1 MSEFS
6 VVIAKEEEWEEAM
19 ALAYRTFMKFQG
31 DVYTPEGVQ
40 NFVEFISDNKL
51 FRMFQE
57 QEYHLWVAK
66 EETGTII
73 GMGSL
78 RSGNHISLLFVDEK
92 WHKCGVGRAIM
103 TEMENYVREVDKDS
117 ITVNS
122 SPYAVDFYHKLGF
135 VDLGA
140 EQLNSGMY
148 ITPMRKQF

>member
-6 VVIAKEEEWEEAM
+6 VERAKEGEWEDAM

-31 DVYTPEGVQ
+31 DVYTGEGVQ
-40 NFVEFISDNKL
+40 NFVEFITDNKL

-66 EETGTII
+66 DTKENII

-92 WHKCGVGRAIM
+92 WHKTGVGRAIM
-103 TEMENYVREVDKDS
+103 TEMENFVKAADMDN

-135 VDLGA
+135 ADLSE

>member
-6 VVIAKEEEWEEAM
+6 VERAKEGEWEDAM

-31 DVYTPEGVQ
+31 DVYTEEGVQ
-40 NFVEFISDNKL
+40 NFVEFITDNKL

-66 EETGTII
+66 DAGEIII

-92 WHKCGVGRAIM
+92 WHKTGVGRAIM
-103 TEMENYVREVDKDS
+103 TEMENFVKAADMDS

-135 VDLGA
+135 ADLSE